1 MNSQN
6 ENSLKVPEYIFF
18 DVKEQLSL
26 IQTFK
31 FEKDGN
37 CFFINEKDIINILT
51 DIFEDISN
59 CPEEIICRVNLDLL
73 ISHGL
78 KNNGLV
84 TDFGLHFLQLCN
96 VVKYN
101 IISELQ
107 HLNFKEL
114 LKRNNGFL
122 DYYFHS
128 LKGNIV
134 VLRYLGTKHD

>member
-37 CFFINEKDIINILT
+37 CFFINEKDIVNILL

-59 CPEEIICRVNLDLL
+59 CPDEVFCKVKLDLL
-73 ISHGL
+73 VTHGL
-78 KNNGLV
+78 KSNGLV
-84 TDFGLHFLQLCN
+84 TDFGLQFIQLCHML
-96 VVKYN
+96 KHDL
-101 IISELQ
+101 ICKLKD
-107 HLNFKEL
+107 LNFKEL
-114 LKRNNGFL
+114 INRNNGFL

-128 LKGNIV
+128 LRGNIV
-134 VLRYLGTKHD
+134 VLRYLGTKT